1 MMSIK
6 HTLERR
12 NEKVERL
19 RHIPL
24 FAACTDAELALVA
37 RNVDEQH
44 AGAGQ
49 VLTRQ
54 GEVGRE
60 FFVIVEGTAEV
71 RIDDAPV
78 ARLGPGAF
86 AGELA
91 LLDRRC
97 RTATVVAETP
107 LVTMVSGTTR
117 VRRAARRSA
126 EHDPQ
131 ADGRARRPAPRGRP
145 HRRLIATARCSPTDP
160 ASGSPPRSPSLA
172 APPRSTSGR

>member
-1 MMSIK
+1 MLRGVRVGALRGGGDRRMLEPMMSIT
-6 HTLERR
+6 HPRQRR

-19 RHIPL
+19 RHVPL
-24 FAACTDAELALVA
+24 FAACTDSELALVA
-37 RNVDEQH
+37 RNVDEH
-44 AGAGQ
+44 HVEAGQ

-78 ARLGPGAF
+78 ARLGPGDF
-86 AGELA
+86 VGELA

-107 LVTMVSGTTR
+107 LVMVVSGTTEFAELLAR
-117 VRRAARRSA
+117 APNMTRKLMAGLAGRLRAADRSVL
-126 EHDPQ
+126 
-131 ADGRARRPAPRGRP
+131 PA
-145 HRRLIATARCSPTDP
+145 
-160 ASGSPPRSPSLA
+160 
-172 APPRSTSGR
+172 